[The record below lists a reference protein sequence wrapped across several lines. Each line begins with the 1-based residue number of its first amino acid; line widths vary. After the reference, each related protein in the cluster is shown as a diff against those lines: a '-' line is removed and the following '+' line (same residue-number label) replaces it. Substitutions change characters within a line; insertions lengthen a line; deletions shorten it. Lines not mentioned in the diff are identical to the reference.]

1 MRLDK
6 AVWPFAVGLAA
17 LGWVCGWLVQPWVA
31 LIPASGLLFVLYFFR
46 DPRRITP
53 ADLRALISPADGTIV
68 EAGPD
73 RIAIFL
79 SVFNVH
85 VCRAPMSG
93 RVAHIEH
100 SPGRFLA
107 AYREE
112 ASTQNERTAIVL
124 EREGRQL
131 TFVLIA
137 GLVARRIVCRV
148 KPGQNLAAG
157 ERVGLIRFGSRA
169 EVELPPN
176 SCVAVRPKQRVRAGE
191 TILAHLPAP
200 GENHG
205 RGEDSDERPG
215 SPQSRSAE
223 S

>member
-1 MRLDK
+1 MKLDK

-17 LGWVCGWLVQPWVA
+17 LAWACGWLVQPWVA

-46 DPRRITP
+46 DPRRSTP
-53 ADLRALISPADGTIV
+53 TDPQALISPADGTIV
-68 EAGPD
+68 EAGPE
-73 RIAIFL
+73 RIGIFL

-93 RVAHIEH
+93 RVERVEH

-124 EREGRQL
+124 ECEGRQL
-131 TFVLIA
+131 RFILIA
-137 GLVARRIVCRV
+137 GLVARRIVCRI
-148 KPGQNLAAG
+148 KPGQNVAAG

-176 SCVAVRPKQRVRAGE
+176 SRVAVRSKQRVRAGE
-191 TILAHLPAP
+191 TILAHLPYPVHDVSAP
-200 GENHG
+200 
-205 RGEDSDERPG
+205 RPG
-215 SPQSRSAE
+215 SSKSESADA
-223 S
+223 